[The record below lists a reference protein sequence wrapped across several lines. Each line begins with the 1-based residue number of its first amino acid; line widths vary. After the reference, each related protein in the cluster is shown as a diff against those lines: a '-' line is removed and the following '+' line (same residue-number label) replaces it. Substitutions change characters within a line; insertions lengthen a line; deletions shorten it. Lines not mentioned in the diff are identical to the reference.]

1 MPHKITLTGSAT
13 GPLREYDRYV
23 AFDMREKG
31 SPSAPK
37 GLKKSTFISYTV
49 FVAKKA
55 FNKTGLTKKSIMH
68 EKILIQGEPTLD
80 IPIDECPGEIGV
92 ICFQI
97 TVLPNKND
105 KEKNGSDATKEP
117 KKEDSAPSQEQKNT
131 ESSKQEEEQAQAPV
145 SQPVA
150 KEEKK
155 EVETV
160 QTEALVQ
167 EKKNETVLKPK
178 TLPNQP
184 KGTQDHVNFEDIIVP
199 EEFLKTRPN
208 PQKTQKVIDFVKRT
222 GRLDEPLTIEK
233 GSNVLKDGY
242 RRYIVAKTVKMNK
255 LPVIYV
261 SVDHYMQ
268 EDN

>member
-13 GPLREYDRYV
+13 GPLREHDRYV

-80 IPIDECPGEIGV
+80 IPIDECPGEVGV

-105 KEKNGSDATKEP
+105 KEKNESDAKKEP
-117 KKEDSAPSQEQKNT
+117 KKEDSAPFQEQKNT
-131 ESSKQEEEQAQAPV
+131 ESAKQREEQAPV
-145 SQPVA
+145 SKPIVNEQ
-150 KEEKK
+150 KK
-155 EVETV
+155 ETEIVQPEVKETP
-160 QTEALVQ
+160 VQ
-167 EKKNETVLKPK
+167 ETKAMPQKKSM
-178 TLPNQP
+178 PNQP
-184 KGTQDHVNFEDIIVP
+184 KGTQDLLNFEDIIVP

-208 PQKTQKVIDFVKRT
+208 PEKTQKVIDFVKRT

-233 GSNVLKDGY
+233 DSKVLKDGY
-242 RRYIVAKTVKMNK
+242 RRYIVAKTVKMDK
-255 LPVIYV
+255 VPVVYE
-261 SVDHYMQ
+261 YQ
-268 EDN
+268 K

>member
-80 IPIDECPGEIGV
+80 IPIDECPGEVGV

-105 KEKNGSDATKEP
+105 KEKNESDEKKEP
-117 KKEDSAPSQEQKNT
+117 KQEVSAPSEAPKNT
-131 ESSKQEEEQAQAPV
+131 ESTKQEEEQVPV

-150 KEEKK
+150 KEGKK
-155 EVETV
+155 AETV
-160 QTEALVQ
+160 QSEVKENSVQ
-167 EKKNETVLKPK
+167 EKKAEPQK
-178 TLPNQP
+178 TQMPNQP
-184 KGTQDHVNFEDIIVP
+184 KGTQEVLSFDDIIVP

-208 PQKTQKVIDFVKRT
+208 PEKTQKVIDFVKRT

-233 GSNVLKDGY
+233 DSKVLKDGY
-242 RRYIVAKTVKMNK
+242 RRYVVAKTVKMDK
-255 LPVIYV
+255 VPVVYE
-261 SVDHYMQ
+261 YQ
-268 EDN
+268 K

>member
-55 FNKTGLTKKSIMH
+55 FNKTGLTKKSILH
-68 EKILIQGEPTLD
+68 EKILVQGEPTLD
-80 IPIDECPGEIGV
+80 IPIDECPGEIGI

-105 KEKNGSDATKEP
+105 KEANESKD
-117 KKEDSAPSQEQKNT
+117 KKEAKQEVSKAQQEVAAT
-131 ESSKQEEEQAQAPV
+131 KQEEKQDSV

-150 KEEKK
+150 TETKTIQPEAKE
-155 EVETV
+155 
-160 QTEALVQ
+160 APVQ
-167 EKKNETVLKPK
+167 EKKAAPQKK
-178 TLPNQP
+178 QLPTQP
-184 KGTQDHVNFEDIIVP
+184 KGTQDVVNFDEITVP
-199 EEFLKTRPN
+199 EAFLKTRPN
-208 PQKTQKVIDFVKRT
+208 PVKTEEVIEFVKRT
-222 GRLDEPLTIEK
+222 GHLDKPLTIDK
-233 GSNVLKDGY
+233 SSKVLKDGY
-242 RRYIVAKTVKMNK
+242 RRYIVAKTVKMDK
-255 LPVIYV
+255 VPVVYE
-261 SVDHYMQ
+261 HQ
-268 EDN
+268 K

>member
-80 IPIDECPGEIGV
+80 IPIDECPGEVGV

-105 KEKNGSDATKEP
+105 KEKNQSDEKKEP
-117 KKEDSAPSQEQKNT
+117 KQEASAPSQEQKNT
-131 ESSKQEEEQAQAPV
+131 ESTKQEEEQAPV
-145 SQPVA
+145 SQSVA

-155 EVETV
+155 EVKPIQPEV
-160 QTEALVQ
+160 QQAPTE
-167 EKKNETVLKPK
+167 EKKTEEKK
-178 TLPNQP
+178 TTLSNQP
-184 KGTQDHVNFEDIIVP
+184 KGTQDLLNFDDIIVP

-208 PQKTQKVIDFVKRT
+208 PEKTQKVIDFVKRT

-233 GSNVLKDGY
+233 GSKILKDGY
-242 RRYIVAKTVKMNK
+242 RRYIVAKTVKMDK
-255 LPVIYV
+255 VPVVYE
-261 SVDHYMQ
+261 YQ
-268 EDN
+268 K

>member
-80 IPIDECPGEIGV
+80 IPIDECPGEVGV

-105 KEKNGSDATKEP
+105 KEKNESDAKKEP

-131 ESSKQEEEQAQAPV
+131 EPTKQQEEQAPV
-145 SQPVA
+145 SQPIA

-155 EVETV
+155 EVKPIQPEV
-160 QTEALVQ
+160 QQAPTE
-167 EKKNETVLKPK
+167 EKKAEEKK
-178 TLPNQP
+178 TTLSNQP
-184 KGTQDHVNFEDIIVP
+184 KGTQDLLNFDDIIVP

-208 PQKTQKVIDFVKRT
+208 PEKTQKVIDFVKRT

-233 GSNVLKDGY
+233 GSKILKDGY
-242 RRYIVAKTVKMNK
+242 RRYVVAKTVKMDQV
-255 LPVIYV
+255 PVVYE
-261 SVDHYMQ
+261 YQ
-268 EDN
+268 K

>member
-80 IPIDECPGEIGV
+80 IPIDECPGEVGV

-105 KEKNGSDATKEP
+105 KEKNDSDAKKEP
-117 KKEDSAPSQEQKNT
+117 KQEASGPSEAQKKT
-131 ESSKQEEEQAQAPV
+131 ESTKQEEAQEPV

-155 EVETV
+155 EVKPIQPE
-160 QTEALVQ
+160 VQ
-167 EKKNETVLKPK
+167 ETPMEEKKSEKEK
-178 TLPNQP
+178 TRLSNQP
-184 KGTQDHVNFEDIIVP
+184 KGTQDLLGFDEIIVP
-199 EEFLKTRPN
+199 KEFLKTRPN
-208 PQKTQKVIDFVKRT
+208 PEKTQKVIDFVERT

-233 GSNVLKDGY
+233 DSKVLKDGY
-242 RRYIVAKTVKMNK
+242 RRYIVARTVKMDQV
-255 LPVIYV
+255 PVVYE
-261 SVDHYMQ
+261 YQ
-268 EDN
+268 K

>member
-80 IPIDECPGEIGV
+80 IPIDECPGEVGV

-105 KEKNGSDATKEP
+105 KEKNQSEEKKEP
-117 KKEDSAPSQEQKNT
+117 KQEVSASSEASQNT
-131 ESSKQEEEQAQAPV
+131 EPKKQEERQAPV
-145 SQPVA
+145 SHPVA

-155 EVETV
+155 EVKPIQPEV
-160 QTEALVQ
+160 QQAPTE
-167 EKKNETVLKPK
+167 EKKAEEKK
-178 TLPNQP
+178 TTLSNQP
-184 KGTQDHVNFEDIIVP
+184 KGTQDLLNFDDIIVP

-208 PQKTQKVIDFVKRT
+208 PEKTQKVIDFVKRT

-233 GSNVLKDGY
+233 GSKILKDGY
-242 RRYIVAKTVKMNK
+242 RCYIVAKTVKMDQV
-255 LPVIYV
+255 PVVYE
-261 SVDHYMQ
+261 YQ
-268 EDN
+268 K

>member
-80 IPIDECPGEIGV
+80 IPIDECPGEVGV

-105 KEKNGSDATKEP
+105 KEKNQSDAKKEP
-117 KKEDSAPSQEQKNT
+117 KQEASAPSQDQKNT
-131 ESSKQEEEQAQAPV
+131 EPTKQEEEQAPV

-155 EVETV
+155 EVKPIQPEV
-160 QTEALVQ
+160 QQAPTE
-167 EKKNETVLKPK
+167 EKKAEEKK
-178 TLPNQP
+178 TTLSNQP
-184 KGTQDHVNFEDIIVP
+184 KGTQDLLNFDDIIVP

-208 PQKTQKVIDFVKRT
+208 PEKTQKVIDFVKRT

-233 GSNVLKDGY
+233 GSKILKDGY
-242 RRYIVAKTVKMNK
+242 RRYVVAKTVKMDQV
-255 LPVIYV
+255 PVVYE
-261 SVDHYMQ
+261 YQ
-268 EDN
+268 K

>member
-1 MPHKITLTGSAT
+1 MPHKMTLTGSAT

-80 IPIDECPGEIGV
+80 IPIDECPGEVGV

-97 TVLPNKND
+97 TVLPNKKD
-105 KEKNGSDATKEP
+105 KEAVQLEVKQEPTEEKKAEP
-117 KKEDSAPSQEQKNT
+117 KK
-131 ESSKQEEEQAQAPV
+131 
-145 SQPVA
+145 
-150 KEEKK
+150 
-155 EVETV
+155 
-160 QTEALVQ
+160 
-167 EKKNETVLKPK
+167 K

-184 KGTQDHVNFEDIIVP
+184 KGTQDLLNFDDIIVP
-199 EEFLKTRPN
+199 EAFLKTRPN
-208 PQKTQKVIDFVKRT
+208 AEKTQKVIDFVKRT

-242 RRYIVAKTVKMNK
+242 RRYVVAKTVKMDK
-255 LPVIYV
+255 VPVMYEYQK
-261 SVDHYMQ
+261 S
-268 EDN
+268 

>member
-80 IPIDECPGEIGV
+80 IPIDECPGEVGV

-105 KEKNGSDATKEP
+105 KEKNQSEEKKELKQEVSPSSEASQNTEP
-117 KKEDSAPSQEQKNT
+117 KE
-131 ESSKQEEEQAQAPV
+131 QEEEQAPV

-155 EVETV
+155 EIKPIQLEV
-160 QTEALVQ
+160 QQAPTE
-167 EKKNETVLKPK
+167 EKKAEEKK
-178 TLPNQP
+178 TTLSNQP
-184 KGTQDHVNFEDIIVP
+184 KGTQDLLNFDDIIVP

-208 PQKTQKVIDFVKRT
+208 PEKTQKVIDFVKRT

-233 GSNVLKDGY
+233 GSKILKDGY
-242 RRYIVAKTVKMNK
+242 RRYVVAKTVKMDQV
-255 LPVIYV
+255 PVVYE
-261 SVDHYMQ
+261 YQ
-268 EDN
+268 K

>member
-80 IPIDECPGEIGV
+80 IAIDECPGEVGV

-105 KEKNGSDATKEP
+105 KEKNDSDAKKEP
-117 KKEDSAPSQEQKNT
+117 KQEASAPSEAQKKT
-131 ESSKQEEEQAQAPV
+131 ESTKQEEAQAPV

-155 EVETV
+155 S
-160 QTEALVQ
+160 
-167 EKKNETVLKPK
+167 EKEK
-178 TLPNQP
+178 TRLSNQP
-184 KGTQDHVNFEDIIVP
+184 KGTQDLLKFDEIIVP

-208 PQKTQKVIDFVKRT
+208 PEKTQKVIDFVKRT

-233 GSNVLKDGY
+233 DSKILKDGY
-242 RRYIVAKTVKMNK
+242 RRYIVAKTVKMDQV
-255 LPVIYV
+255 PVVYE
-261 SVDHYMQ
+261 YQ
-268 EDN
+268 K

>member
-80 IPIDECPGEIGV
+80 IPIDECPGEVGV

-105 KEKNGSDATKEP
+105 KEKNQSEE
-117 KKEDSAPSQEQKNT
+117 KKE
-131 ESSKQEEEQAQAPV
+131 SKQEASAPPEAPQKTESKKKEEVQAPV
-145 SQPVA
+145 SQPVS

-155 EVETV
+155 EVKSIHPEV
-160 QTEALVQ
+160 QQAPTE
-167 EKKNETVLKPK
+167 EKKTEEKK
-178 TLPNQP
+178 TILSNQP
-184 KGTQDHVNFEDIIVP
+184 KGTQDLLSFDDIIVP

-208 PQKTQKVIDFVKRT
+208 PEKTQKVIDFVKRT

-233 GSNVLKDGY
+233 GSKILKDGY
-242 RRYIVAKTVKMNK
+242 RRYVVAKTVKMDQV
-255 LPVIYV
+255 PVVYE
-261 SVDHYMQ
+261 YQ
-268 EDN
+268 K

>member
-105 KEKNGSDATKEP
+105 KEKNDSEAKKEP
-117 KKEDSAPSQEQKNT
+117 KQEASEPSQEQKNK
-131 ESSKQEEEQAQAPV
+131 ESTKQQEEQVPV
-145 SQPVA
+145 SQPAA

-155 EVETV
+155 EVKSIQPEV
-160 QTEALVQ
+160 QQAPTE
-167 EKKNETVLKPK
+167 EKKAEEKK
-178 TLPNQP
+178 TTLSNQP
-184 KGTQDHVNFEDIIVP
+184 KGTQDLLNFDDIIVP

-208 PQKTQKVIDFVKRT
+208 PEKTQKVIDFVKRT

-242 RRYIVAKTVKMNK
+242 RRYIVAKTVKMDK
-255 LPVIYV
+255 VPVVYE
-261 SVDHYMQ
+261 YLKQ
-268 EDN
+268 

>member
-55 FNKTGLTKKSIMH
+55 FNKTGLTKKSIMN

-80 IPIDECPGEIGV
+80 IPIDECPGEVGV

-97 TVLPNKND
+97 TVLPSKND
-105 KEKNGSDATKEP
+105 KEKNESDAKKEP
-117 KKEDSAPSQEQKNT
+117 KQEASAPSEAQTNT
-131 ESSKQEEEQAQAPV
+131 ESKKQEEAQAPV

-155 EVETV
+155 EVKPIQPEV
-160 QTEALVQ
+160 QQAPTE
-167 EKKNETVLKPK
+167 EKKAEEKK
-178 TLPNQP
+178 TTLSNQP
-184 KGTQDHVNFEDIIVP
+184 KGTQDLLNFDDIIVP

-208 PQKTQKVIDFVKRT
+208 PEKTQKVIDFVKRT

-233 GSNVLKDGY
+233 GSKILKDGY
-242 RRYIVAKTVKMNK
+242 RRYIVAKTVKMDQV
-255 LPVIYV
+255 PVVYE
-261 SVDHYMQ
+261 YQ
-268 EDN
+268 K

>member
-68 EKILIQGEPTLD
+68 EKVLIQGEPTLD
-80 IPIDECPGEIGV
+80 IPIDECPGEVGV

-105 KEKNGSDATKEP
+105 KEKNQPEEKKEP
-117 KKEDSAPSQEQKNT
+117 NQEVSAPSEAQKKT
-131 ESSKQEEEQAQAPV
+131 ESTKQEGAQAPV

-150 KEEKK
+150 KEDKKEMKAVQPEMKQKPTEEKK
-155 EVETV
+155 AEPK
-160 QTEALVQ
+160 Q
-167 EKKNETVLKPK
+167 K

-184 KGTQDHVNFEDIIVP
+184 KGTQDLLNFDDIIVP
-199 EEFLKTRPN
+199 EAFLKTRPN
-208 PQKTQKVIDFVKRT
+208 AEKTQKVIDFVKRT

-242 RRYIVAKTVKMNK
+242 RRYVVAKTVKMDK
-255 LPVIYV
+255 VPVVYEYQK
-261 SVDHYMQ
+261 S
-268 EDN
+268 

>member
-1 MPHKITLTGSAT
+1 MPHKMTITGSAT

-80 IPIDECPGEIGV
+80 IPIDECPGEIGI

-105 KEKNGSDATKEP
+105 KEANDSKD
-117 KKEDSAPSQEQKNT
+117 KKEAKREVSKAQQEVVAT
-131 ESSKQEEEQAQAPV
+131 KQEENQDPV
-145 SQPVA
+145 SQPIA

-155 EVETV
+155 DAETV
-160 QTEALVQ
+160 QPEVKKTPVQ
-167 EKKNETVLKPK
+167 EQKAAPQKKQQPI
-178 TLPNQP
+178 QP
-184 KGTQDHVNFEDIIVP
+184 KGTKDVVIFEDIIVP
-199 EEFLKTRPN
+199 EAFLKTRPN
-208 PQKTQKVIDFVKRT
+208 PAKTEEVIEFVKRT
-222 GRLDEPLTIEK
+222 GHLDKPLTIDKESK
-233 GSNVLKDGY
+233 VLKDGY
-242 RRYIVAKTVKMNK
+242 RRYIVAKTMKMDNV
-255 LPVIYV
+255 PVVY
-261 SVDHYMQ
+261 DYQ
-268 EDN
+268 K

>member
-105 KEKNGSDATKEP
+105 KEKNESEAKKEP
-117 KKEDSAPSQEQKNT
+117 KQEASGSSEASQNT
-131 ESSKQEEEQAQAPV
+131 KPKKQEEEQVPV

-150 KEEKK
+150 KEEMK
-155 EVETV
+155 EVKEVKEVKPIQPEV
-160 QTEALVQ
+160 QQAPTE
-167 EKKNETVLKPK
+167 EKKT
-178 TLPNQP
+178 TLSNQP
-184 KGTQDHVNFEDIIVP
+184 KGTQDLLNFDDIIVP

-208 PQKTQKVIDFVKRT
+208 PEKTQKVIDFVKRT

-242 RRYIVAKTVKMNK
+242 RRYIVAKTVKMDQV
-255 LPVIYV
+255 PVVYE
-261 SVDHYMQ
+261 YQ
-268 EDN
+268 K

>member
-68 EKILIQGEPTLD
+68 EKVLIQGEPTLD
-80 IPIDECPGEIGV
+80 IPIDECPGEVGV

-105 KEKNGSDATKEP
+105 KEKNQPEEKKEP
-117 KKEDSAPSQEQKNT
+117 NQEVSAPSEAQKKT
-131 ESSKQEEEQAQAPV
+131 ESTKQEGAQAPV

-150 KEEKK
+150 KEDKK
-155 EVETV
+155 EVKAV
-160 QTEALVQ
+160 QPEMKQKPTE
-167 EKKNETVLKPK
+167 EKKAEPKQK

-184 KGTQDHVNFEDIIVP
+184 KGTQDLLNFDDIIVP
-199 EEFLKTRPN
+199 EAFLKTRPN
-208 PQKTQKVIDFVKRT
+208 AEKTQKVIDFVKRT

-242 RRYIVAKTVKMNK
+242 RRYVVAKTVKMDK
-255 LPVIYV
+255 VPVVYEYQK
-261 SVDHYMQ
+261 S
-268 EDN
+268 

>member
-80 IPIDECPGEIGV
+80 IPIDECPGEVGV

-105 KEKNGSDATKEP
+105 KEKNESDAKKEP
-117 KKEDSAPSQEQKNT
+117 KQEASTPSESQNNT
-131 ESSKQEEEQAQAPV
+131 ESTAQGEVQEPI

-150 KEEKK
+150 KDENTEVKPIQTEVQQAPTEEKK
-155 EVETV
+155 D
-160 QTEALVQ
+160 
-167 EKKNETVLKPK
+167 EKKK
-178 TLPNQP
+178 TPLSNQP
-184 KGTQDHVNFEDIIVP
+184 KGTQALLNFDDIIVP

-208 PQKTQKVIDFVKRT
+208 PEKTQKVIDFVKRT
-222 GRLDEPLTIEK
+222 GRLDEPITIEK
-233 GSNVLKDGY
+233 GSKILKDGY
-242 RRYIVAKTVKMNK
+242 RRYVVAKTVKMDQV
-255 LPVIYV
+255 PVVYE
-261 SVDHYMQ
+261 YQ
-268 EDN
+268 K

>member
-80 IPIDECPGEIGV
+80 IPIDECPGEVGV

-105 KEKNGSDATKEP
+105 KEKNQSEEKKEP
-117 KKEDSAPSQEQKNT
+117 KQEASASPESPQKT
-131 ESSKQEEEQAQAPV
+131 ESKKQEEAQAPV
-145 SQPVA
+145 SQPAA

-155 EVETV
+155 EVQPIQPEV
-160 QTEALVQ
+160 QQAPTE
-167 EKKNETVLKPK
+167 EKKTEEKK
-178 TLPNQP
+178 TTLSNQP
-184 KGTQDHVNFEDIIVP
+184 KGTQDLLNFNDIIVP

-208 PQKTQKVIDFVKRT
+208 PEKTQKVIDFVKRT

-233 GSNVLKDGY
+233 GSKILKDGY
-242 RRYIVAKTVKMNK
+242 RRYVVAKTVKMDQV
-255 LPVIYV
+255 PVVYE
-261 SVDHYMQ
+261 YQ
-268 EDN
+268 K

>member
-80 IPIDECPGEIGV
+80 IPIDECPGEVGV

-105 KEKNGSDATKEP
+105 KEKNQPEEKKEP
-117 KKEDSAPSQEQKNT
+117 KQEVSAPSEAPQKT
-131 ESSKQEEEQAQAPV
+131 ESKKQEEEQAPV

-155 EVETV
+155 EEKSIQLKV
-160 QTEALVQ
+160 QQVPAE
-167 EKKNETVLKPK
+167 EKKAEEKK
-178 TLPNQP
+178 TTLSNQP
-184 KGTQDHVNFEDIIVP
+184 KGTQDLLNFDDIIVP

-208 PQKTQKVIDFVKRT
+208 PEKTQKVIDFVKRT

-242 RRYIVAKTVKMNK
+242 RRYVVAKTIKMDK
-255 LPVIYV
+255 VPVIYE
-261 SVDHYMQ
+261 YQ
-268 EDN
+268 K

>member
-80 IPIDECPGEIGV
+80 IPIDECPGEVGV

-105 KEKNGSDATKEP
+105 KEKNQPEEKKEP
-117 KKEDSAPSQEQKNT
+117 KPEASAPSEAQKNT
-131 ESSKQEEEQAQAPV
+131 ESTAQEEVQEPI

-155 EVETV
+155 EVNPIQPEV
-160 QTEALVQ
+160 QQAPTE
-167 EKKNETVLKPK
+167 EKKTEEKK
-178 TLPNQP
+178 TTLSNQP
-184 KGTQDHVNFEDIIVP
+184 KGTQDLLNFDDIIVP
-199 EEFLKTRPN
+199 EAFLKTRPN
-208 PQKTQKVIDFVKRT
+208 PEKTQKVIDFVKRT

-233 GSNVLKDGY
+233 GSKILKDGY
-242 RRYIVAKTVKMNK
+242 RRYVVAKTVKMDQV
-255 LPVIYV
+255 PVVYE
-261 SVDHYMQ
+261 YQ
-268 EDN
+268 K

>member
-105 KEKNGSDATKEP
+105 KEKNESEAKKEP
-117 KKEDSAPSQEQKNT
+117 KQEVSMSSEVPQKT
-131 ESSKQEEEQAQAPV
+131 ESKKQEEAQAPV

-150 KEEKK
+150 KEDTKAEIVQSEVK
-155 EVETV
+155 ENP
-160 QTEALVQ
+160 VQ
-167 EKKNETVLKPK
+167 EKKAEPQKK
-178 TLPNQP
+178 QMPNQP
-184 KGTQDHVNFEDIIVP
+184 KGTQDVLSFDEIIVP

-208 PQKTQKVIDFVKRT
+208 PEKTQKVIDFVKRT
-222 GRLDEPLTIEK
+222 GCLDEPLTIEK
-233 GSNVLKDGY
+233 DSKVLKDGY
-242 RRYIVAKTVKMNK
+242 RRYIVAKTVKMDK
-255 LPVIYV
+255 VPVVYE
-261 SVDHYMQ
+261 YQ
-268 EDN
+268 K

>member
-80 IPIDECPGEIGV
+80 IPIDECPGEVGV

-105 KEKNGSDATKEP
+105 KEKNQSNAKKEP
-117 KKEDSAPSQEQKNT
+117 KQEASASSEAPQKT
-131 ESSKQEEEQAQAPV
+131 ESKKQEEEQASV
-145 SQPVA
+145 SQSVA
-150 KEEKK
+150 KEDKK
-155 EVETV
+155 AEAVQSEVKETP
-160 QTEALVQ
+160 VQ
-167 EKKNETVLKPK
+167 EKKAEPQKK
-178 TLPNQP
+178 QMPNQP
-184 KGTQDHVNFEDIIVP
+184 KGTQDVLSFDEIIVP
-199 EEFLKTRPN
+199 EEFLRTRPN
-208 PQKTQKVIDFVKRT
+208 PEKTQKVIDFVKRT

-233 GSNVLKDGY
+233 DSKVLKDGY
-242 RRYIVAKTVKMNK
+242 RRYVVAKTIKMDK
-255 LPVIYV
+255 VPVVYE
-261 SVDHYMQ
+261 YQ
-268 EDN
+268 K

>member
-80 IPIDECPGEIGV
+80 IPIDECPGEVGV

-105 KEKNGSDATKEP
+105 KEKNPSDSKKEP
-117 KKEDSAPSQEQKNT
+117 KQEASASSEEPKNM
-131 ESSKQEEEQAQAPV
+131 ESKKQEEEQASV
-145 SQPVA
+145 SQSVA

-155 EVETV
+155 SAETV
-160 QTEALVQ
+160 QPEAKETPVQ
-167 EKKNETVLKPK
+167 EKKAEPSKKELS
-178 TLPNQP
+178 NQP
-184 KGTQDHVNFEDIIVP
+184 KGTQDLVSFDEIVVP
-199 EEFLKTRPN
+199 EAFLKTRPN
-208 PQKTQKVIDFVKRT
+208 PEKTQKVIDFVKRT

-233 GSNVLKDGY
+233 GSKILKDGY
-242 RRYIVAKTVKMNK
+242 RRYVVAKTVKMDK
-255 LPVIYV
+255 VPVVYE
-261 SVDHYMQ
+261 YQ
-268 EDN
+268 K

>member
-80 IPIDECPGEIGV
+80 IPIDECPGEVGV

-105 KEKNGSDATKEP
+105 KEKNESDEKKEP
-117 KKEDSAPSQEQKNT
+117 KQEVSAPSEAQKNT
-131 ESSKQEEEQAQAPV
+131 ESTNQEEAQASV

-150 KEEKK
+150 REAKKEVKPIQREVQQAPTEEKK
-155 EVETV
+155 
-160 QTEALVQ
+160 TE
-167 EKKNETVLKPK
+167 EKKA
-178 TLPNQP
+178 TLSNQP
-184 KGTQDHVNFEDIIVP
+184 KGTQDLLNFDDIIVP

-208 PQKTQKVIDFVKRT
+208 PEKTQKVIDFVKRT

-242 RRYIVAKTVKMNK
+242 RRYIVAKTVKMDK
-255 LPVIYV
+255 VPVVYE
-261 SVDHYMQ
+261 YLKQ
-268 EDN
+268 